1 MKKILSLLLVLS
13 IIGASL
19 LIMVSC
25 EKEKDTPDISIGVMS
40 GPTGMG
46 MAKLM
51 ADEVDGYTYGIY
63 SDPNTATA
71 DLLNGN
77 IDLLCLPTNVAA
89 NLYKKSNGQIQ
100 VLAINCLGSLY
111 LLTDGNTT
119 VNSIEDLDG
128 KTVVASVPNSTTGPI
143 IEFILSKYDID
154 VNIEFVADHDALV
167 AKVVKGEASIVVLPE
182 PKVSAALK
190 QASSYSVDLNLSL
203 EWEKVSDE
211 PLTMGCIVAKTDFIE
226 KNKSAVNDFLKAYEK
241 SIKYIG
247 DEKNNEN
254 AAQMIFDNEIIP
266 ALPIA
271 KSALT
276 NLYGS
281 IVYID
286 GDEMKAALEGFYNAI
301 NLALPEN
308 DFYYNAE

>member
-128 KTVVASVPNSTTGPI
+128 KTVVASVPNSTTVPI